1 MQLAQNTL
9 ANASDRRLP
18 TAPFGHNGPLVT
30 RLGYGLMGLSCFY
43 GPPKPD
49 HERLAILDAVFEQG
63 CRFWDTADCYADS
76 EDLLAKWFALEPE
89 KRSKIFLAT
98 KVGFRFDNGEMT
110 IDSSPEFV
118 IKAAEKSLS
127 RLGVEYID
135 LLYAH
140 RVDKTTPIE
149 KTMEAMKQLKKQGK
163 IRHIGLSEVSS
174 ETLRRACKVEKVD
187 AVQIEYSPFSLDIE
201 SEQIGLLKT
210 VRQLGVAIVA
220 YAPLGRGMLGGNI
233 RSNSDLSDD
242 DTRKSSPRFSEEN
255 FPKNLKLVDT
265 LTSIAEK
272 KNITASQLTLS
283 WLLAQGNDVF
293 PIPGT
298 TSLPRIHENYTSP
311 TIHLTNK
318 ETAEIRKACEEAIVH
333 GARYP
338 EDFLKDTFA
347 DTAVL

>member
-1 MQLAQNTL
+1 MHSAQDTL
-9 ANASDRRLP
+9 ANASDRQLP
-18 TAPFGHNGPLVT
+18 TARLGHNGPFVT

-49 HERLAILDAVFEQG
+49 HERLAILDAAFEQG

-76 EDLLAKWFALEPE
+76 EDLLE
-89 KRSKIFLAT
+89 KRPKIFLAT
-98 KVGFRFDNGEMT
+98 KVGFRFDNGEMS
-110 IDSSPEFV
+110 IDSSPEYV
-118 IKAAEKSLS
+118 IEAAEKSLS
-127 RLGVEYID
+127 RIGVEYVD

-140 RVDKTTPIE
+140 RVDKVTPIE
-149 KTMEAMKQLKKQGK
+149 KTTEAMKELKKQGK

-187 AVQIEYSPFSLDIE
+187 AVQVEYSPFSLDIE

-210 VRQLGVAIVA
+210 ARELGVAIVA

-242 DTRKSSPRFSEEN
+242 DTRKYSPRFSEEN
-255 FPKNLKLVDT
+255 FPQNLRLVDT

-272 KNITASQLTLS
+272 KNVTASQLTLS

-298 TSLPRIHENYTSP
+298 TSLPRIHENYTSSA
-311 TIHLTNK
+311 IHLTNE
-318 ETAEIRKACEEAIVH
+318 ETAEIRKACQEATVH

-338 EDFLKDTFA
+338 EDFSKDTFA

>member
-1 MQLAQNTL
+1 MHSAQDTL
-9 ANASDRRLP
+9 ANASERQLL

-63 CRFWDTADCYADS
+63 CRFWDTADCYTDT
-76 EDLLAKWFALEPE
+76 KWFSLNPE

-98 KVGFRFDNGEMT
+98 KVGFRFDNGEMN
-110 IDSSPEFV
+110 IDSSPGYV
-118 IKAAEKSLS
+118 IKATKKSLS

-149 KTMEAMKQLKKQGK
+149 KTMEAMKQLKKQDK

-174 ETLRRACKVEKVD
+174 ETLRRACRVEKVD
-187 AVQIEYSPFSLDIE
+187 AVQVEYSPFSLDIE

-210 VRQLGVAIVA
+210 ARELGVAIVA

-283 WLLAQGNDVF
+283 WLLAQGDDVF
-293 PIPGT
+293 
-298 TSLPRIHENYTSP
+298 
-311 TIHLTNK
+311 
-318 ETAEIRKACEEAIVH
+318 
-333 GARYP
+333 
-338 EDFLKDTFA
+338 
-347 DTAVL
+347 

>member
-1 MQLAQNTL
+1 MHSAQDTL
-9 ANASDRRLP
+9 ANASERQLP

-63 CRFWDTADCYADS
+63 CRFWDTADCYTDS
-76 EDLLAKWFALEPE
+76 EDLLGMLPLSMSYPKWFSLNPE

-98 KVGFRFDNGEMT
+98 KVGFRFDNGEMN
-110 IDSSPEFV
+110 IDSSPG
-118 IKAAEKSLS
+118 
-127 RLGVEYID
+127 LGVEYID

-149 KTMEAMKQLKKQGK
+149 KTMEAMKQLKKQDK

-174 ETLRRACKVEKVD
+174 ETLRRACRVEKVD
-187 AVQIEYSPFSLDIE
+187 AVQVEYSPFSLDIE

-210 VRQLGVAIVA
+210 ARELGVAIVA

-242 DTRKSSPRFSEEN
+242 DTRKSSPRC
-255 FPKNLKLVDT
+255 
-265 LTSIAEK
+265 
-272 KNITASQLTLS
+272 
-283 WLLAQGNDVF
+283 
-293 PIPGT
+293 T
-298 TSLPRIHENYTSP
+298 TSLPRIHENYASS

-318 ETAEIRKACEEAIVH
+318 ETAEIRKACEEATVH